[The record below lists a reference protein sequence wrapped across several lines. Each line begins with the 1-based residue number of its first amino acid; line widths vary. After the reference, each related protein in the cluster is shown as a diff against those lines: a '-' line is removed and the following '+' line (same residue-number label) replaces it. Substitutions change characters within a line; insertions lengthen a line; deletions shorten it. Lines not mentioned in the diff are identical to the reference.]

1 MDGARRRNVTD
12 ARLGRSIFPMSDPAR
27 QSLPSGSRPQSRAAR
42 LRAAGLRPVRLWLPD
57 TKNPAVIERMRAEA
71 RAIAQ
76 SDEQGDE
83 AMDWVEAVYE
93 WPKD

>member
-1 MDGARRRNVTD
+1 MTD
-12 ARLGRSIFPMSDPAR
+12 VRLGRRILTMSDPAR
-27 QSLPSGSRPQSRAAR
+27 QSLPSGSRAQSRAAR

-57 TKNPAVIERMRAEA
+57 TKNPAVIERMRVEA
-71 RAIAQ
+71 RAIAHSDQQ
-76 SDEQGDE
+76 SDE